1 MRSSRGGQGG
11 RTHQGHP
18 NGVGRLMEP
27 AGWART
33 EGVVIPKK
41 EILMDYVSK
50 SCDFAKMIFERLM

>member
-1 MRSSRGGQGG
+1 
-11 RTHQGHP
+11 
-18 NGVGRLMEP
+18 MEP
-27 AGWART
+27 ADWART